1 MGSQDFSKILLDNSY
16 VTAYKENLETKEN
29 EIKKI
34 NEYKKLRDKVNEY
47 DITDIE
53 KLLNEQLII
62 LENQLIIFEKIS
74 SSLQADLDLLSKG
87 NDKIAEDKEK
97 KETIELLN
105 SMKNGVIEKIIKFEI
120 YCNESHNR
128 VSNLLKKHQIDVQTI
143 IYKKTIKLQ

>member
-128 VSNLLKKHQIDVQTI
+128 VSNLLKKHQIDVQDNYI
-143 IYKKTIKLQ
+143 